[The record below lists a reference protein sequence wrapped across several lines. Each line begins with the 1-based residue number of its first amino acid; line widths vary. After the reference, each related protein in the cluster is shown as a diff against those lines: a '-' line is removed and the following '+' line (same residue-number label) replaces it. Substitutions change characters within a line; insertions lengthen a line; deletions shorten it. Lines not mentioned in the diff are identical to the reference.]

1 MKNRQSNR
9 NKLTVVAA
17 VIVFAIPLWAMAQA
31 MPMASNRSA
40 MASGAA
46 SADTHSSMD
55 MEKSMESMHQKMGT
69 MKMSGNADY
78 DFAMVMRMHH
88 QGALEMAQAE
98 LDKGKDPAMRNT
110 AKRIITSQ
118 KKEIMQF
125 DRWLEQH
132 KQHEASPMAK

>member
-1 MKNRQSNR
+1 MKNRQSKR
-9 NKLTVVAA
+9 NKLAVVAA
-17 VIVFAIPLWAMAQA
+17 AIAFAVPLWAVAQA
-31 MPMASNRSA
+31 MPTASNHSA

-55 MEKSMESMHQKMGT
+55 MGKSMESMHQKMGT
-69 MKMSGNADY
+69 MKMSDNADY
-78 DFAMVMRMHH
+78 DFAMMMRMHH

-98 LDKGKDPAMRNT
+98 LDKGKDPVMRST

-132 KQHEASPMAK
+132 KQLEASPMAK